1 MLYLRKQ
8 TTLFVLM
15 PSVIRLLF
23 VYVLVSYH
31 FAYVKIPFDCHIRQ
45 VWLYEQNNADVSIF
59 ELI

>member
-31 FAYVKIPFDCHIRQ
+31 FASVKIPFDCYIRQ

-59 ELI
+59 